1 MADIE
6 RVTIDEL
13 DMADVTQDTDR
24 LIIETADGKVKS
36 VTKKNIINDE
46 TQARI
51 TEDAALQLQINTM
64 AGVLAGNSEGAPS
77 YRVVEKMDMALK
89 GANNGV
95 AELDENGKIPMSQ
108 IPGGADDVRPAYG
121 DVAFDEFG
129 NVTNIQVYEDA
140 EHTVPVTPEA
150 HIVYLDIGE
159 TRSKNFQYMW
169 SGNGWARLGSSLVIG
184 ESASNAY
191 RGDRG
196 KIAYDHS
203 QLRGTGTES
212 ETNPHGLSKTD
223 IGLGNV
229 PNVTTDNQTPTIT
242 EASELENL
250 SEGDTLKV
258 IIGKIKKA
266 ISTLMS
272 HITNKNNPHEVTKS
286 QVGLGDV
293 ENYGRSTTVV
303 SGDDKYVTGGAVYSV
318 FSDMD
323 ATKQPKVMSSPV
335 VIDGSEEATVEGAVS
350 TLAGKVI
357 DTVKTVQTLPV
368 SPDVQTR
375 IYKCNGRYYIGD
387 GTAQTL
393 TELSVATD
401 IPDVIKYVQ
410 ALPEQDI
417 KNIIYS
423 NNGYD
428 FYAGNEKD
436 QSLKKIG
443 STNGGTVAHFTT
455 EAEYEQALLIEEGE
469 EGYIPDGALVVIGE
483 HDNMLVGVS
492 RIVHSVELLYFNGV
506 YYKKVKGNNGY
517 IDNILYGVQGVIPV
531 YELPDGAINAR
542 FSHDEQP
549 WMNANGLTRMA
560 TAYTATYGID
570 CWIPEDSEN
579 PTVDEAQ
586 NEDGSGVGASGI
598 ANVTYQ
604 GDKIHLYKASVTYFT
619 EK

>member
-24 LIIETADGKVKS
+24 LIVETADGKVKS
-36 VTKKNIINDE
+36 VTKKNLINDE

-64 AGVLAGNSEGAPS
+64 AGVFAGNSEGAPS

-129 NVTNIQVYEDA
+129 NVTDIQVYEDA
-140 EHTVPVTPEA
+140 EHTVPATPEA

-212 ETNPHGLSKTD
+212 ETNPHGLSKAD

-242 EASELENL
+242 EASELENF

-266 ISTLMS
+266 ISSLMA

-293 ENYGRSTTVV
+293 ENYGRSTAVA
-303 SGDDKYVTGGAVYSV
+303 SGDDKYVTSGAVYSA
-318 FSDMD
+318 FSDLD
-323 ATKQPKVMSSPV
+323 TKKQSKTMSSPV
-335 VIDGSEEATVEGAVS
+335 SIDGISETTVEGAVS
-350 TLAGKVI
+350 TLAGKVF

-368 SPDVQTR
+368 SPDIQTR

-393 TELSVATD
+393 TELSVVTD
-401 IPDVIKYVQ
+401 IPDVIKYVEE
-410 ALPEQDI
+410 LPEENI

-423 NNGYD
+423 NEDG
-428 FYAGNEKD
+428 FYAGNE
-436 QSLKKIG
+436 SEGVLKKIG
-443 STNGGTVAHFTT
+443 GSDGTVAYFDT
-455 EAEYEQALLIEEGE
+455 ETECEQALLIEKGK

-483 HDNMLVGVS
+483 RNNMLVGVN

-506 YYKKVKGNNGY
+506 YYKKDKGYNGY
-517 IDNILYGVQGVIPV
+517 INNILYDVQWV
-531 YELPDGAINAR
+531 YKLPDGAINAE

-549 WMNANGLTRMA
+549 WTNANGLTRMA
-560 TAYTATYGID
+560 TAYTATYSKD

-598 ANVTYQ
+598 ANDTYH
-604 GDKIHLYKASVTYFT
+604 GDKIHLYKARVTYFT
-619 EK
+619 EE